1 MKAYELIWDLLKHPF
16 GEVVF
21 CGVYKITH
29 TKYNRYLKHHTLE
42 SMTDE
47 FVESESTEE
56 VVKSSCDANMIGDK
70 IWY

>member
-1 MKAYELIWDLLKHPF
+1 MKAYELIWDLIKHPF

-42 SMTDE
+42 SLTDE
-47 FVESESTEE
+47 YVESDS
-56 VVKSSCDANMIGDK
+56 VKI
-70 IWY
+70 